1 MMFSVPT
8 FEQISYLSV
17 VFTATVFPQ
26 ENMVP
31 FVVLKGPAQAEP
43 QDSQSN
49 GIAEEWFSS
58 LSL

>member
-26 ENMVP
+26 EAMVP
-31 FVVLKGPAQAEP
+31 FVVLKGPPQAQP
-43 QDSQSN
+43 QNSQSDS
-49 GIAEEWFSS
+49 IAEGGFSS